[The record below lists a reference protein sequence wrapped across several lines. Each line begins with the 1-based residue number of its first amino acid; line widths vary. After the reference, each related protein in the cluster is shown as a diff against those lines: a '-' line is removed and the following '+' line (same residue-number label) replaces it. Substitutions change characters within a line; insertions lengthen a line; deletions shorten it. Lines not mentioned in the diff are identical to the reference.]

1 MPFALTYARLSAGV
15 LFLTWLLSGCST
27 LDSTALIKH
36 PPTGLATRTE
46 LTDTPFFPQEE
57 YQCGP
62 AALATVL
69 KAKGRDITPTEVAKQ
84 VFLPN
89 RKGSLQVEMRAATRR
104 QGMLAVTMSGR
115 VKDLLTEVSGGNPV
129 IVLQNLALSW
139 YPAWHYAVV
148 VGYDLAAGNITLRS
162 GREERQV
169 MALTTFERTWKR
181 SNYWAISVVPPN
193 DVPKTATRES
203 FIASALEMEKTQ
215 QPMLAEIAYAAAL
228 QRWPGDLP
236 ALVGLGNSRYAQ
248 ANFSGSEKAFR
259 QATIDHPE
267 AIIGWNNL
275 AEVLAEL
282 RRMPEALSAAEH
294 AASLDGPNK
303 PAALETRDSIRKK
316 LAEQPGA
323 VQ

>member
-15 LFLTWLLSGCST
+15 LFLAWLLSGCST

-36 PPTGLATRTE
+36 PPTGLATRAE

-115 VKDLLTEVSGGNPV
+115 VKDLLTEVSSGNPV

-248 ANFSGSEKAFR
+248 ANFSGSEQAFR

-303 PAALETRDSIRKK
+303 AAAVETRDSIRKK
-316 LAEQPGA
+316 IAEQPGA
-323 VQ
+323 AQ

>member
-1 MPFALTYARLSAGV
+1 
-15 LFLTWLLSGCST
+15 
-27 LDSTALIKH
+27 
-36 PPTGLATRTE
+36 
-46 LTDTPFFPQEE
+46 
-57 YQCGP
+57 
-62 AALATVL
+62 
-69 KAKGRDITPTEVAKQ
+69 
-84 VFLPN
+84 
-89 RKGSLQVEMRAATRR
+89 MRAATRR

-259 QATIDHPE
+259 QVTIDHPE

-323 VQ
+323 AQ